1 MTSHGHSEPDVVVVG
16 AGVAGLACAAD
27 LATAGLRVLV
37 FEAGDRPGG
46 RMRTDRQDG
55 FLLDRGFQVFN
66 PAYPQVR
73 KRIDTEALDLRA
85 FAPGFA
91 VHTPRG
97 RIEIT
102 DPVRAPRSL
111 AELRHGLPGSVRD
124 LGALFAMSAR
134 DVAVPARRI
143 KDAPDEPG
151 RVSLRAAGLTSE
163 FIDGVLRPFFAG
175 VFLEPELET
184 SSRMLHLVWR
194 SMLRGRISL
203 PAAGIGAVP
212 ELLARRLPPG
222 CLALDCP
229 VERIR
234 DEGVL
239 LADGRDIR
247 ARAVVVAAGP
257 AAATHLVPQLPAVA
271 TRAVTTFFHVAAR
284 SPWGKPE
291 VLVDGASRVLNTV
304 VLSDV
309 APSYSPD
316 GRALIAT
323 SVLGEVAAA
332 GEAEVRERLAVLY
345 ERDTASWEFLARY
358 AIADALP
365 AMPAPWPLNRA
376 TRVAPERYVC
386 GDYRATGSV
395 QGAMASGAR
404 AAREV
409 VADLRK

>member
-1 MTSHGHSEPDVVVVG
+1 
-16 AGVAGLACAAD
+16 
-27 LATAGLRVLV
+27 
-37 FEAGDRPGG
+37 
-46 RMRTDRQDG
+46 
-55 FLLDRGFQVFN
+55 
-66 PAYPQVR
+66 
-73 KRIDTEALDLRA
+73 
-85 FAPGFA
+85 
-91 VHTPRG
+91 
-97 RIEIT
+97 
-102 DPVRAPRSL
+102 
-111 AELRHGLPGSVRD
+111 
-124 LGALFAMSAR
+124 
-134 DVAVPARRI
+134 
-143 KDAPDEPG
+143 
-151 RVSLRAAGLTSE
+151 
-163 FIDGVLRPFFAG
+163 
-175 VFLEPELET
+175 
-184 SSRMLHLVWR
+184 MLHLVWR

-247 ARAVVVAAGP
+247 ARAVVVATGP
-257 AAATHLVPQLPAVA
+257 AAAARLVPQLSTVA
-271 TRAVTTFFHVAAR
+271 TRAVTTFYHVAAR

-291 VLVDGASRVLNTV
+291 VLEDGASRVLNTV